1 MKKWH
6 DHRLENGWK
15 VKYSCNELGASIVF
29 RGFWLHIPVLN
40 WHYVQCF
47 FEREFGRKN
56 HEPEVVLI
64 LEPDNTNLMLGF
76 MC

>member
-15 VKYSCNELGASIVF
+15 VKYSCNKWGASIVF
-29 RGFWLHIPVLN
+29 RGFWLHISVLD

-47 FEREFGRKN
+47 FEGEFGKKN
-56 HEPEVVLI
+56 NEPEVVLV
-64 LEPDNTNLMLGF
+64 LEPDNKSLLLGF
-76 MC
+76 MR